1 MNKQMLEILNAKI
14 LEYMS
19 REDNSAPQ
27 VIRIVYI
34 AKLVSP
40 HIKVEVQSY
49 TKKQLYDYLNE
60 NFSVLDSFN
69 GANRQLLVEVLMWV
83 NHYLYYY

>member
-1 MNKQMLEILNAKI
+1 MNKQMLETLNAKI

-19 REDNSAPQ
+19 REDNTAPQ

-60 NFSVLDSFN
+60 SFPVLSSFN
-69 GANRQLLVEVLMWV
+69 GANRQLLVEVLKG
-83 NHYLYYY
+83 

>member
-19 REDNSAPQ
+19 REDNTAPQ

-34 AKLVSP
+34 AKLISP
-40 HIKVEVQSY
+40 HIKEEIQSY
-49 TKKQLYDYLNE
+49 IKKQLYDYLNE
-60 NFSVLDSFN
+60 SFPVLDSFN
-69 GANRQLLVEVLMWV
+69 GANRQLLVEVLKG
-83 NHYLYYY
+83 

>member
-60 NFSVLDSFN
+60 SFSVLDSFN
-69 GANRQLLVEVLMWV
+69 GANRQLLVEVLKG
-83 NHYLYYY
+83 

>member
-1 MNKQMLEILNAKI
+1 MNKQMLETLNAKI

-19 REDNSAPQ
+19 REDNTAPQ

-34 AKLVSP
+34 AKLISP
-40 HIKVEVQSY
+40 HIKEEVQSY

-60 NFSVLDSFN
+60 SFPVLDSFN
-69 GANRQLLVEVLMWV
+69 GANRQLLVEVLKG
-83 NHYLYYY
+83 

>member
-19 REDNSAPQ
+19 REDNTAPQ

-34 AKLVSP
+34 VKLIRP
-40 HIKVEVQSY
+40 HIMEEVQNY
-49 TKKQLYDYLNE
+49 TNIHQ
-60 NFSVLDSFN
+60 V
-69 GANRQLLVEVLMWV
+69 
-83 NHYLYYY
+83 

>member
-19 REDNSAPQ
+19 REDNTAPQ

-34 AKLVSP
+34 AKMISP
-40 HIKVEVQSY
+40 HIKEEVESY

-60 NFSVLDSFN
+60 SFPVLDSFN
-69 GANRQLLVEVLMWV
+69 GANKQLLVEVLKG
-83 NHYLYYY
+83 

>member
-1 MNKQMLEILNAKI
+1 MSKQMLEILNAKI

-19 REDNSAPQ
+19 REDNTAPQ

-34 AKLVSP
+34 AKLISP
-40 HIKVEVQSY
+40 HIKEEVQSY

-60 NFSVLDSFN
+60 SFPVLSSFN
-69 GANRQLLVEVLMWV
+69 GANRQLLVEVLKD
-83 NHYLYYY
+83 NR

>member
-19 REDNSAPQ
+19 REDNTAPQ

-34 AKLVSP
+34 AKLIRP
-40 HIKVEVQSY
+40 NITEEVKDY

-60 NFSVLDSFN
+60 NFPVLDRFN
-69 GANRQLLVEVLMWV
+69 DANRQLLVEILKG
-83 NHYLYYY
+83 

>member
-1 MNKQMLEILNAKI
+1 MSKQMLEILNAKI

-19 REDNSAPQ
+19 REDNTAPQ

-34 AKLVSP
+34 VKLIRP
-40 HIKVEVQSY
+40 HIMEEVQNY

-60 NFSVLDSFN
+60 SFPVLSSFN
-69 GANRQLLVEVLMWV
+69 GANRQLLVEVLKD
-83 NHYLYYY
+83 NR